1 MYTFLPAMK
10 NAGVPLLREA
20 LSEMKRYY
28 TRDDFINHMARFRI
42 ILNRSTSL
50 TEQEKQMVHDDIYEY
65 NSLFDEDPEI
75 QAMVAKGKIE
85 VAQQLLNEIAKFRFP
100 LLVEVIQQRT
110 ASIQNVDMLSQLAKQ
125 IAVAKDEQT
134 ARWVLDTYAAA

>member
-1 MYTFLPAMK
+1 
-10 NAGVPLLREA
+10 
-20 LSEMKRYY
+20 
-28 TRDDFINHMARFRI
+28 
-42 ILNRSTSL
+42 
-50 TEQEKQMVHDDIYEY
+50 MVHDDIYEY